1 MKIARILAV
10 LALSLLALA
19 CGSFGGSDEDET
31 STVTG
36 SISYMERIAL
46 GPEAVAHVRI
56 VDLDLVDKPGYLVAQ
71 KAIHSPGQVPI
82 EFELTYWMERVESGH
97 TYALQARIE
106 DGGKLLF
113 KTAEDVKFDAKQ
125 PAKQELVLTRAE

>member
-1 MKIARILAV
+1 MRIARTLAV
-10 LALSLLALA
+10 IVVALA
-19 CGSFGGSDEDET
+19 AISCASSDMDKDQMA
-31 STVTG
+31 TVTG
-36 SISYMERIAL
+36 SIGYMQRIAL

-71 KAIHSPGQVPI
+71 KAIQSPGQAPI

-106 DGGKLLF
+106 HGGRVLF
-113 KTAEDVKFDAKQ
+113 RTREDVKFDAKQ
-125 PAKQELVLTRAE
+125 PTRQELVLEPGE

>member
-1 MKIARILAV
+1 MRIARTLAV
-10 LALSLLALA
+10 IVVALA
-19 CGSFGGSDEDET
+19 AISCASSDMDKDQMA
-31 STVTG
+31 TVTG
-36 SISYMERIAL
+36 SIGYMQRIAL

-71 KAIHSPGQVPI
+71 KAIQSPGQAPI

-106 DGGKLLF
+106 DGGRVLF
-113 KTAEDVKFDAKQ
+113 RTREDVKFDAKQ
-125 PAKQELVLTRAE
+125 PTRQELVLEPGE